1 MKFSPANAKLVKL
14 YKNRHLKKWLTN
26 NRKIYSFDLL
36 SGHSCPFAKD
46 CLAKVVLQDD
56 GKKKLVDGPDT
67 EYRCFSASQEVI
79 FPGVYNS
86 RSGNFEAL
94 RGKNTEEIFTLL
106 SEALPKNA
114 GIIRIHVA
122 GDFFSPDYF
131 KAWVGLAI
139 LNPEILFYAYTKSL
153 SYWVANIDLI
163 PENMVLTASRGG
175 RLDRMIDDYGLRSVK
190 VVLSQYQARKLR
202 LPIDHDDSHAAIPA
216 KSDKDFALLIH
227 GVQKAGSKAGEAIK
241 KLRKNGVDFSY
252 KK

>member
-14 YKNRHLKKWLTN
+14 YKNRYLKKWLTN

-67 EYRCFSASQEVI
+67 EFRCFSASQEVI

-86 RSGNFEAL
+86 RSGNFDLL
-94 RGKNTEEIFTLL
+94 RKKTTEEMY
-106 SEALPKNA
+106 ALIAAHMPKDA
-114 GIIRIHVA
+114 GIVRIHVA
-122 GDFFSPDYF
+122 GDFFNEAYF

-153 SYWVANIDLI
+153 PYWVNNLELI

-175 RLDRMIDDYGLRSVK
+175 RMDYMIEAYKLRSVK
-190 VVLSQYQARKLR
+190 VVFSQYQARQLR
-202 LPIDHDDSHAAIPA
+202 VPIDHDDSHAAIPA
-216 KSDKDFALLIH
+216 KSGKDFALLIH
-227 GVQKAGSKAGEAIK
+227 GVQKAGSAAGKAMS